1 MLDTCLEPPNPQPIK
16 YKFEVNSA
24 VQYGEEYGV
33 ISEIHG
39 MEYAEVEMVMWLSL
53 CYACVFYQH
62 KLLSYSHR
70 FSIKCIF
77 YIITQCDISGSF
89 HTKSTKKNPHP
100 LRFLWKLAH
109 MLGP

>member
-39 MEYAEVEMVMWLSL
+39 MEYAEVEMVM
-53 CYACVFYQH
+53 
-62 KLLSYSHR
+62 
-70 FSIKCIF
+70 
-77 YIITQCDISGSF
+77 
-89 HTKSTKKNPHP
+89 
-100 LRFLWKLAH
+100 
-109 MLGP
+109 